1 LTFSLSEGD
10 AEQVQEDC
18 LVDFVGEA
26 CEPLTFTG
34 AIATLPTQLR
44 EGICRSNAAAA
55 VEAAVVQ
62 PEQCE
67 GQEESFGTEGVLRDR
82 RTRLAGIFAN
92 RTAELFQ
99 PLKEQPSMATRSKPC
114 FAPCGANSLRS
125 RLEELD
131 KFHQALTTGS
141 SSSSAAAAVL
151 SVTNLQREK

>member
-1 LTFSLSEGD
+1 MGDQED
-10 AEQVQEDC
+10 AEHE
-18 LVDFVGEA
+18 LLTFVGEA
-26 CEPLTFTG
+26 CEPLTFRG
-34 AIATLPTQLR
+34 AIPTLPTHLR

-55 VEAAVVQ
+55 VEAAAVQ

-67 GQEESFGTEGVLRDR
+67 GQKESFRTEGCLRDR

-99 PLKEQPSMATRSKPC
+99 PLKEQPSMG